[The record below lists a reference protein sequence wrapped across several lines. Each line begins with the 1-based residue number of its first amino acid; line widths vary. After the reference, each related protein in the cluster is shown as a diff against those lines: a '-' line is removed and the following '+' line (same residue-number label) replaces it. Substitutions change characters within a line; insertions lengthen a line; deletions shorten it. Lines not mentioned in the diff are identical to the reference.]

1 MTLRS
6 IVMEFKIKPMNNTL
20 SVTGIANVHFFDFDK
35 NTTTEFDK
43 HPFYELVYVSSGQLQ
58 VTSDSFNGTLNKN
71 MMIIHNLNENHSLS
85 CFETEK
91 TTVIII
97 GFTCDGLN
105 SENFSKTPILLSDTS
120 VKKLAEIV
128 KEGRNVFAP
137 PHNVPVYNMKKNK
150 NQPYASEQLLKILLE
165 YFLLSI
171 MRELLG
177 KQNTVDVN
185 NLYTFNVSELIGYLD
200 DKYKEKITLSELAF
214 LFNTNRTTLCKEFK
228 KATDSTILDYVAN
241 KKLNDAKNLIKTTSK
256 TFTEISE
263 QLNFESVHYFT
274 RFFTKRVGV
283 SPKQFRKQN

>member
-1 MTLRS
+1 
-6 IVMEFKIKPMNNTL
+6 MEFKIKPMSDTL

-35 NTTTEFDK
+35 NTVTEFDK
-43 HPFYELVYVSSGQLQ
+43 HPFYELVYVSSGELK
-58 VTSDSFNGTLNKN
+58 VKADNFNGTLNKN

-85 CFETEK
+85 CFESEK

-105 SENFSKTPILLSDTS
+105 SEYFSNTPILLSDTS

-150 NQPYASEQLLKILLE
+150 IQPYASEQLLKILLE

-171 MRELLG
+171 SRELLG

-185 NLYTFNVSELIGYLD
+185 SLYTFNVSELIGYLD
-200 DKYKEKITLSELAF
+200 DKYKEKITLKELAF

-228 KATDSTILDYVAN
+228 KATDTTIIDYVAN
-241 KKLNDAKNLIKTTSK
+241 KKLNDAKNLIVSTTK

-283 SPKQFRKQN
+283 SPKQYRKLN